1 MHEGEGGFMA
11 HGCVRRIQL
20 ALLIFCFFAVAGCQ
34 TTENLKVGSPPPRI
48 TAANPLTVMS
58 FNIRLGL
65 GQADPRGSIYHMN
78 WGRELDGVIE
88 AIRSVDPDIVGLQ
101 EVAGI
106 DQMVKIAKALNM
118 NYAFEWHDTGSNREP
133 WWGVGIL
140 SKFKILSSKGV
151 QISSGTGNKKHIVIA
166 TVDAGDRDLMFVSV
180 HKDKDLYDGS
190 SITNILANVENAKMP
205 VVLIGDFNITPG
217 DGRLDPITERFL
229 DTAEAVN
236 TENTKWVH
244 GLGTFDRSGKR
255 IDYVFAEKAH
265 FKVID
270 AGLAPAEHRRASD
283 HFGYFTKLNFKR

>member
-1 MHEGEGGFMA
+1 MA
-11 HGCVRRIQL
+11 DERFRKGLI
-20 ALLIFCFFAVAGCQ
+20 ASLIFSFLVLGGCE
-34 TTENLKVGSPPPRI
+34 TTQNLRTGSPPPHI
-48 TAANPLTVMS
+48 TTANPLTVMS

-106 DQMVKIAKALNM
+106 DQITKMAKALNM
-118 NYAFEWHDTGSNREP
+118 NYAFEWHDTGTNRDP

-151 QISSGTGNKKHIVIA
+151 QISSGAGNTKHIVIA
-166 TVDAGDRDLMFVSV
+166 TVDAGDRSLMFISV

-190 SITNILANVENAKMP
+190 SITNILANVKNTKIP
-205 VVLIGDFNITPG
+205 VVLIGDFNIIPV
-217 DGRLDPITERFL
+217 DRRLDPITERFL

-244 GLGTFDRSGKR
+244 ELGTFKRSGRR
-255 IDYVFAEKAH
+255 IDYVFAEKEH

-270 AGLAPAEHRRASD
+270 AGLVPEVHRRASD
-283 HFGYFTKLNFKR
+283 HFAYFTKLTLKR

>member
-1 MHEGEGGFMA
+1 MA
-11 HGCVRRIQL
+11 HGCVRLRL
-20 ALLIFCFFAVAGCQ
+20 VASLVFAFVALSGCQ
-34 TTENLKVGSPPPRI
+34 STENIRTGSPPPRI
-48 TAANPLTVMS
+48 TADNPLTVMS

-65 GQADPRGSIYHMN
+65 GQADPFGVIYQMN

-88 AIRSVDPDIVGLQ
+88 AIRSVDPVIVGLQ

-106 DQMVKIAKALNM
+106 DQMIKIAKALNM

-151 QISSGTGNKKHIVIA
+151 QISSGTGNTKHIVIA

-190 SITNILANVENAKMP
+190 SITNILANVKNAKMP

-217 DGRLDPITERFL
+217 DGRLDSITERFL

-236 TENTKWVH
+236 TGNTKWVH
-244 GLGTFDRSGKR
+244 GLGTFERSGRR
-255 IDYVFAEKAH
+255 IDYVFAEKEH

-270 AGLAPAEHRRASD
+270 AGLVPEEHRRASD
-283 HFGYFTKLNFKR
+283 HFAYFTKLTLKR